1 MKRVRCHGT
10 GDSVAGGGL
19 VGQGEGGGGGGGSPG
34 PLLGADVGLLVQLVH
49 LVQVGWTQETGSST
63 TDLISQA
70 GPTTKSNTFIFKLS
84 MRFYPKQL
92 TLSTFVQRK

>member
-1 MKRVRCHGT
+1 MLRLVRIRCVARTPDTLTRLILQMKRVRCHGT

-49 LVQVGWTQETGSST
+49 LVQVG
-63 TDLISQA
+63 
-70 GPTTKSNTFIFKLS
+70 
-84 MRFYPKQL
+84 
-92 TLSTFVQRK
+92 